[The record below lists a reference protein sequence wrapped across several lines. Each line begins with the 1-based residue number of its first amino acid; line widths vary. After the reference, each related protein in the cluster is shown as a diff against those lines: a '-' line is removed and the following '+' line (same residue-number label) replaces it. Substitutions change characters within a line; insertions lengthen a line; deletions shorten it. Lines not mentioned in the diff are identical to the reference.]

1 MSLFNRS
8 NQARSPP
15 SAFKLTGVAST
26 DRAIR
31 RVSRTHDE
39 FEAALRN
46 EDTMVLQEGRDMHTL
61 GNPDNNTP
69 HRNRSGSVNLTAP
82 RTSVDVMGRR
92 QTVSTPKH
100 SVAKHTPAPAT
111 PVIVPPT
118 PTSPEE
124 DDSRRRSIYR
134 AAGTASSPDLATL
147 ISKVRRSRE
156 EQPEERERTR
166 STTSSAFE
174 IIEAHTPSKGRD
186 RALTSPDSQGQRR
199 TNRLAKAEKTLGISP
214 GASSRIMADSDVG
227 EGRSDREGKRS
238 TPTTPVAIQHHSFAP
253 PVPTIPSQYRYSPP
267 QQTYS
272 RPNTQQSLLGSHLS
286 DSPAQTPSLPSADP
300 FIAATFSTQSS
311 PLITPTSSSQP
322 MSGTRHMKP
331 LPPIQKQFPPV
342 PIDDR
347 SDTDDD
353 TPLAPPKPP
362 SRSKPTLEG
371 RARPPAEPKPRLPSD
386 TRLRT
391 TGGANRE
398 AALASTASTSVA
410 PREHDQNATLTQRVH
425 ARPAF
430 PRQSKDGRRRSMSVG
445 DIDIQKLMMETR
457 QRKDVHASP
466 PRASMDDA
474 IANDSESDE
483 DRTEEGHPPRAPEYS
498 PSPVDQRRMSRRAK
512 EISAWTQGMEIS
524 TIVDGFGE
532 GLQDALGGIR
542 GSPHRTTFPANI
554 QKSYSLRPV
563 RHADLQASGQ
573 ASRVIPS
580 SPLAARSQSNASSS
594 SMLAVPGTYPASSS
608 GQTLT
613 NQPSM
618 ESMRTVSSET
628 AGTYITPPSSA
639 ILDSSSS
646 TPPATSPAMGA
657 NRPLPPTNGPVALST
672 SLPPRSSSLRLSPRA
687 LPRRQPPRHRSA
699 ASASEPSLL

>member
-1 MSLFNRS
+1 VFGRVDSASSTQISTTTTMSLFNRS

-227 EGRSDREGKRS
+227 EGRSDREGKVSRYPHNVFQPAHRHATLQS
-238 TPTTPVAIQHHSFAP
+238 VPPCAIKLRLLLERCLAMARAP
-253 PVPTIPSQYRYSPP
+253 
-267 QQTYS
+267 
-272 RPNTQQSLLGSHLS
+272 LE
-286 DSPAQTPSLPSADP
+286 
-300 FIAATFSTQSS
+300 AAT
-311 PLITPTSSSQP
+311 
-322 MSGTRHMKP
+322 
-331 LPPIQKQFPPV
+331 
-342 PIDDR
+342 
-347 SDTDDD
+347 
-353 TPLAPPKPP
+353 
-362 SRSKPTLEG
+362 
-371 RARPPAEPKPRLPSD
+371 
-386 TRLRT
+386 
-391 TGGANRE
+391 
-398 AALASTASTSVA
+398 
-410 PREHDQNATLTQRVH
+410 
-425 ARPAF
+425 
-430 PRQSKDGRRRSMSVG
+430 
-445 DIDIQKLMMETR
+445 
-457 QRKDVHASP
+457 
-466 PRASMDDA
+466 
-474 IANDSESDE
+474 
-483 DRTEEGHPPRAPEYS
+483 
-498 PSPVDQRRMSRRAK
+498 
-512 EISAWTQGMEIS
+512 
-524 TIVDGFGE
+524 
-532 GLQDALGGIR
+532 
-542 GSPHRTTFPANI
+542 
-554 QKSYSLRPV
+554 
-563 RHADLQASGQ
+563 
-573 ASRVIPS
+573 
-580 SPLAARSQSNASSS
+580 
-594 SMLAVPGTYPASSS
+594 
-608 GQTLT
+608 
-613 NQPSM
+613 
-618 ESMRTVSSET
+618 
-628 AGTYITPPSSA
+628 
-639 ILDSSSS
+639 
-646 TPPATSPAMGA
+646 
-657 NRPLPPTNGPVALST
+657 
-672 SLPPRSSSLRLSPRA
+672 
-687 LPRRQPPRHRSA
+687 
-699 ASASEPSLL
+699 